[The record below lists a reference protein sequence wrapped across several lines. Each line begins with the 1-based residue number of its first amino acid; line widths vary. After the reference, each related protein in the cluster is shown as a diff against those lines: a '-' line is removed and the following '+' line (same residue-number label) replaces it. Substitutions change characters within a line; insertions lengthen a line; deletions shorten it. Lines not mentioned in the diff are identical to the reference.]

1 MLATLL
7 VLTQCE
13 AVQNRWRLGE
23 LALLSKVPVHE
34 NDPLLSVITMRA
46 TALDASRKPR
56 VGWARQTISRS
67 QELVLPMA
75 LAMKSCVLAPGL
87 ISRCDN
93 CGMLRLKFSG
103 YWPAGSAISISRSSP
118 STTGDQPMA
127 SPAVTKSAPE
137 RSKTCP
143 SLPAK
148 RNTTREGVPGVAPAP
163 RNINAAR
170 SEAAFAELS
179 FKAAT
184 RVPLPASC
192 QSSAAMFTRGRGT
205 AREKPICKGCP
216 CLSCAMRRSRSRFNC
231 FSVGGSQVCHLGGH
245 QATTHICRLQA
256 RSAQLCR
263 LRCRAH
269 RRCIHLSGWHGERR
283 EGNGRKQGQTEGV
296 VAIHGRSFWFRSGR
310 WLHEHAV
317 SSGPNENGESSPLGR
332 CEQAHGQLAC
342 LCRSDVAATPFLRCA
357 VDDCAARWV
366 PPDI

>member
-1 MLATLL
+1 
-7 VLTQCE
+7 
-13 AVQNRWRLGE
+13 
-23 LALLSKVPVHE
+23 
-34 NDPLLSVITMRA
+34 MRA

-231 FSVGGSQVCHLGGH
+231 FSVGAARC
-245 QATTHICRLQA
+245 ATWVDIRPPRTSADCRLAAPSCAGCGAALTGAASISAGGTASAGRETAESKA
-256 RSAQLCR
+256 RQKALWRYMAGPLVQ
-263 LRCRAH
+263 
-269 RRCIHLSGWHGERR
+269 ER
-283 EGNGRKQGQTEGV
+283 Q
-296 VAIHGRSFWFRSGR
+296 
-310 WLHEHAV
+310 
-317 SSGPNENGESSPLGR
+317 
-332 CEQAHGQLAC
+332 
-342 LCRSDVAATPFLRCA
+342 VAA
-357 VDDCAARWV
+357 
-366 PPDI
+366 

>member
-1 MLATLL
+1 MPVVAS
-7 VLTQCE
+7 E
-13 AVQNRWRLGE
+13 AQ
-23 LALLSKVPVHE
+23 HH
-34 NDPLLSVITMRA
+34 
-46 TALDASRKPR
+46 
-56 VGWARQTISRS
+56 
-67 QELVLPMA
+67 
-75 LAMKSCVLAPGL
+75 
-87 ISRCDN
+87 
-93 CGMLRLKFSG
+93 
-103 YWPAGSAISISRSSP
+103 
-118 STTGDQPMA
+118 
-127 SPAVTKSAPE
+127 
-137 RSKTCP
+137 
-143 SLPAK
+143 
-148 RNTTREGVPGVAPAP
+148 REGVPGVAPAP

-231 FSVGGSQVCHLGGH
+231 FRWGSQVCHLGGH

-296 VAIHGRSFWFRSGR
+296 VAIHGRSFGSGAAGGCMSMPSHPGR
-310 WLHEHAV
+310 MRMANLHRLVGANKRMGSLPASAGATLRPRPSFAV
-317 SSGPNENGESSPLGR
+317 PLMIALQGGCR
-332 CEQAHGQLAC
+332 RTSDLRPVPGDPCLAS
-342 LCRSDVAATPFLRCA
+342 R
-357 VDDCAARWV
+357 
-366 PPDI
+366 